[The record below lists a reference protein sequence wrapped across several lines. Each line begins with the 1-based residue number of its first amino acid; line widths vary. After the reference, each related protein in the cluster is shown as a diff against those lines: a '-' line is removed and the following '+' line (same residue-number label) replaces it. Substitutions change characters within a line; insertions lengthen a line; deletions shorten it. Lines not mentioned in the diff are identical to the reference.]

1 MVEESNSVADDKY
14 YKMNFF
20 TKMVEKK
27 IYIYILE
34 SSLSASLKKYY
45 INKQMGGRDLESCQ
59 AQRNFQIQYISEA
72 IPLTFCNY
80 YQRGQL

>member
-27 IYIYILE
+27 YIYILE